1 MVYCYDNSNN
11 NNKIMMKIF
20 ALLWIVLVDMAV
32 TDKLFSCEVCKCYG
46 ATVACVNKNYSS
58 EDLQSIA
65 RSLPIHTTD
74 LRIEST
80 NITDFSIKV
89 VPANVRLRKLSL
101 DNNKIRSFPKDLGN
115 SFPLLSSILM
125 QNNELKVL
133 KRSDFFNFSC
143 LRHLALTSNRLTEV
157 NDSTFFELTKLKFL
171 RLNKNHISKLH
182 INAFKGL
189 HELSILD
196 VSENKIVKLVSGVF
210 DNLGSPG
217 IMLKLNKNNIK
228 KIPNNLFKKL
238 PQISSLYLSD
248 NKIHELADRAFF
260 GLTINVLLD
269 LTNNNI
275 TSIQLSTFKNFKIT
289 VLYLNQNPLHCDC
302 DLYKSFSSLWNI
314 GTFIFG
320 QCVSPSLVKQ
330 KSISFLTANK
340 ELVCNGC
347 DLNPCLNNGSC
358 SSTLAPN
365 FTCTCNVGY
374 AGHRCG
380 IACKNTQQCHE
391 KQHCSNE
398 TTEAHVASCI
408 CGNKT
413 NFHDCTNK
421 ASSHK
426 YLTWVYGVICFA
438 VLLTLLIVF
447 FIYNK
452 RRSKKST
459 TVTYENVNK

>member
-1 MVYCYDNSNN
+1 MAYRYDN
-11 NNKIMMKIF
+11 KRMMKIF
-20 ALLWIVLVDMAV
+20 GLLWIALVDMAV
-32 TDKLFSCEVCKCYG
+32 GDKLFSCEVCKCYG

-58 EDLQSIA
+58 EDLQGIA
-65 RSLPIHTTD
+65 RSLPAHTTD
-74 LRIEST
+74 LRVENT

-89 VPANVRLRKLSL
+89 VPANVRLRKLIL
-101 DNNKIRSFPKDLGN
+101 DNNRIRSFPKDLGN
-115 SFPLLSSILM
+115 SFPLLSFISV
-125 QNNELKVL
+125 QNNELKLL
-133 KRSDFFNFSC
+133 KTSDFFNLSC
-143 LRHLALTSNRLTEV
+143 LRHLVLTSNHLIEV
-157 NDSTFFELTKLKFL
+157 NDTTFLELTKLRFL
-171 RLNKNHISKLH
+171 RLNKNLISKLH

-196 VSENKIVKLVSGVF
+196 VSENKIVKLISGVF

-228 KIPNNLFKKL
+228 KIPNNLFGKS

-248 NKIHELADRAFF
+248 NKIYELADRAFY
-260 GLTINVLLD
+260 GLSVNVLLD

-275 TSIQLSTFKNFKIT
+275 TSFQLSTFKNFKIT

-302 DLYKSFSSLWNI
+302 DLYKSFSPLLSI

-320 QCVSPSLVKQ
+320 ECVSPSLVKQ

-340 ELVCNGC
+340 KLVCNGC

-365 FTCTCNVGY
+365 FTCACNVGY
-374 AGHRCG
+374 AGHRCE
-380 IACKNTQQCHE
+380 ISCKNKQQCHE
-391 KQHCSNE
+391 KQYCYNE
-398 TTEAHVASCI
+398 TTAAHVASCI
-408 CGNKT
+408 CANGT
-413 NFHDCTNK
+413 SFHDCTNK

-426 YLTWVYGVICFA
+426 NLTWVYGIICFA

-447 FIYNK
+447 FIYNR
-452 RRSKKST
+452 RRSKRST
-459 TVTYENVNK
+459 TVTYKNVNK